1 MVYKEIIGNELYVYL
16 NGSLLYK
23 RWLNEQKGIIIQGD
37 TPMGRGQ
44 GNFKAVDVWQHIVA
58 GGVA

>member
-23 RWLNEQKGIIIQGD
+23 RWLDQGKGVVIQGE
-37 TPMGRGQ
+37 TPLGRAQ
-44 GNFKAVDVWQHIVA
+44 GSFKAVDVWQHI
-58 GGVA
+58 